1 MSNKKVLLI
10 CHLTESKS
18 NGQVAKS
25 RDTYDYL
32 KENGYDVEILNYG
45 KLNVFQKVFL
55 SRKLIK
61 KHERIVLM
69 PGGKKALFYYINLI
83 TKFKKTNAHYVAIGG
98 WVLSLLSDSKN
109 DRYFQ
114 KLKTFKGVYLQNKK
128 SLESFEEKG
137 FNNALYVSNFSS
149 KNPLTI
155 EEFNEKNKAYDN
167 VKNFKFCFFARVE
180 RTKGVLLAC
189 DVIQKLSEKYKDK
202 SISLDIYGEI
212 KDKSLENELVEIT
225 KNNKNIIIKGV
236 LSGDKVIQELST
248 YYCML
253 FPTFYKGEGT
263 PHTVIESFMAGLPV
277 IASNWAYNSEII
289 ENNKTGLLFEL
300 DTNELFEKME
310 WATNNPSKIKEYSRN
325 CFEQSKD
332 FNKEKSLKP
341 LLDNLN

>member
-18 NGQVAKS
+18 NGQVAKT
-25 RDTYDYL
+25 RDTCAYL

-45 KLNVFQKVFL
+45 KLNVFQKVFI
-55 SRKLIK
+55 SHKLIK

-83 TKFKKTNAHYVAIGG
+83 TKHRKSNAHYVAIGG
-98 WVLSLLSDSKN
+98 WVLSLLNDSKN
-109 DRYFQ
+109 DQYFK
-114 KLKTFKGVYLQNKK
+114 KLKLFKGVYLQNKK
-128 SLESFEEKG
+128 SLDCFKEKG
-137 FNNALYVSNFSS
+137 FENALYVSNFSS
-149 KNPLTI
+149 KNPLRN
-155 EEFNEKNKAYDN
+155 EEFKEKNKAYDS
-167 VKNFKFCFFARVE
+167 VKDFRFCFFARVE
-180 RTKGVLLAC
+180 KTKGVLLAC
-189 DVIQKLSEKYKDK
+189 DAIKKLSDKYREK

-212 KDKSLENELVEIT
+212 KDKNFESELIDIC
-225 KNNKNIIIKGV
+225 KNNKNIKIKGV

-300 DTNELFEKME
+300 NTNELFEKME
-310 WATNNPSKIKEYSRN
+310 WAINNPSKIKEYSKN
-325 CFEQSKD
+325 CFEHSKD
-332 FNKEKSLKP
+332 FNKEKSLRP
-341 LLDNLN
+341 LLNNLD